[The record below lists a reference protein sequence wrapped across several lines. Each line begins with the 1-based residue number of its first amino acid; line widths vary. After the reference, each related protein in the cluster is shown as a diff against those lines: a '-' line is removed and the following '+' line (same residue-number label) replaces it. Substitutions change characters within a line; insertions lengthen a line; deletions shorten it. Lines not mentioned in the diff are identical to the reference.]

1 MGAGICGKGARGDTS
16 GTTRAGIFGKG
27 ARGDTSG
34 TIRAGICGKGARGG
48 EGAQFQFFFDNV
60 PVAPKVNKR
69 FIL

>member
-1 MGAGICGKGARGDTS
+1 MGAGIFGKGARGDTS

-27 ARGDTSG
+27 ARGGAGG
-34 TIRAGICGKGARGG
+34 TMRAGIFGKGARGG

-60 PVAPKVNKR
+60 PVALKVNKR